1 MKANVLSERDLF
13 TGFISLRQ
21 VELQFEKFD
30 GTLSEPV
37 QRLVVHRGDAV
48 AVLVYDSTARTVIL
62 VRQFRYPV
70 YSVDPEQGWHL
81 EIVAGVIDSG
91 ETPASTAVRE
101 VEEETG
107 YVIKNGDLIPLG
119 KIYPSPGAFSER
131 IYLFA
136 ADIRMAKRNHAGGG
150 LPHEHEDI
158 QVEVKSWEEIR
169 RMVTDHQI
177 EDGKSLITMQWLLSQ
192 PAA

>member
-1 MKANVLSERDLF
+1 MRAKILTMRDLF

-21 VELQFEKFD
+21 VEVQFEKFD

-37 QRLVVHRGDAV
+37 HRLVVHRGDAV
-48 AVLVYDSTARTVIL
+48 AVLIFNTADRTVLL
-62 VRQFRYPV
+62 VRQFRFPV
-70 YSVDPEQGWHL
+70 YSVDPEQGWPL
-81 EIVAGVIDSG
+81 EIVAGVIDHG
-91 ETPASTAVRE
+91 ETPESTAVRE

-107 YVIKNGDLIPLG
+107 YAIQIGDLIPLG

-136 ADIRMAKRNHAGGG
+136 ADIRLAKRNHAGGG

-158 QVEVKSWEEIR
+158 KVEVKSWDEIR
-169 RMVTDHQI
+169 RMLADHQM
-177 EDGKSLITMQWLLSQ
+177 EDGKSLITLQWLLSQ
-192 PAA
+192 PGV